1 MDEAAQDAPTL
12 TWMMR
17 QQLGGNR
24 RDRMNSTLRFVG
36 LAILVI
42 VTVYA
47 FLNSVII
54 AAFRGDQIVAVYAL
68 QLGSIVLFGLLIG
81 AIVAH
86 FRHRSM
92 RLWML
97 CFSALAAAIMVVTVV
112 SWHIVDDREC
122 PAYPTTP
129 DGCFNPQLR

>member
-1 MDEAAQDAPTL
+1 
-12 TWMMR
+12 MR
-17 QQLGGNR
+17 RQLAGNR

-36 LAILVI
+36 IAILVI
-42 VTVYA
+42 VTVFA
-47 FLNSVII
+47 FLNSVVISS
-54 AAFRGDQIVAVYAL
+54 FRGDQIVAVYAL
-68 QLGSIVLFGLLIG
+68 QLGSIALLGLLIG

-86 FRHRSM
+86 RRHRSM
-92 RLWML
+92 RPWML
-97 CFSALAAAIMVVTVV
+97 CFSALAAAIMLVTVV